1 LETIAS
7 ECGALPSSLRAALY
21 SGECYL
27 RLGDFEAAF
36 GFYGKVVDLML
47 EGRQKYFERL
57 AAGETQTPPPTL
69 LSISR

>member
-1 LETIAS
+1 MRRTNCILTFVLAGAYAREAEHQRRVLEH
-7 ECGALPSSLRAALY
+7 Y
-21 SGECYL
+21 QGEYL
-27 RLGDFEAAF
+27 
-36 GFYGKVVDLML
+36 VDLML